1 MILNVSSTFN
11 ENEECCSRQFAID
24 RVWSFHNSRGYYVSK
39 NSSNPWFMM
48 TFDEEILLEKVIITN
63 SWLELK
69 ANQGTFQNI
78 TVRAGLD
85 LIPRPPDG
93 EQISENE
100 ECVCNEKSNDTSP
113 MGKEY
118 WFKCISTVEAKIIT
132 IQRIDD
138 KKVILVFDEVEI
150 IGKGKCS

>member
-11 ENEECCSRQFAID
+11 ENEECCSRQYAID
-24 RVWSFHNSRGYYVSK
+24 RVWSFHNSHGYYVSK

-69 ANQGTFQNI
+69 REQCTFQNI

-93 EQISENE
+93 GRISENE
-100 ECVCNEKSNDTSP
+100 ECVRNEKNTSD

-118 WFKCISTVEAKIIT
+118 SFKCISPVEAKIIT

-138 KKVILVFDEVEI
+138 IDVILVFDEVEI